1 MSEKE
6 GADAEAKLTRGA
18 SEAGEGRPD
27 APLADFRGSA
37 WLADLLADRRRVP
50 VAPSR
55 LVWALRCGSSGPNA
69 NLPCISWA
77 HQPSATSARP
87 QCL

>member
-1 MSEKE
+1 MPEKE

-37 WLADLLADRRRVP
+37 WLADFWRTEDGFLWPRA
-50 VAPSR
+50 A
-55 LVWALRCGSSGPNA
+55 
-69 NLPCISWA
+69 
-77 HQPSATSARP
+77 
-87 QCL
+87 